1 MRTYNTYL
9 LTIILLFVNSTTAQ
23 ADMFNKLKDT
33 LNKKAKEVVDEVKN
47 SSGNNQ
53 RDSSTS
59 DCDFPTR
66 EGCPTTVE
74 DLRNNH
80 TQKSGSQGERCFYGN
95 VSAKSSFAT
104 APEAKKVC
112 ISELT
117 PILYPTKRYSLKD
130 GMNLAEFPFDVFQ
143 DCQLVSYTPYQPV
156 TKTNTFAKV
165 YLECADNNAREIEFE
180 TQSGHAGNGII
191 ITYIGYYLCAPDPN
205 FKGGKFD
212 KALREKYG
220 KPTQEQVTGSTKPEQ
235 IMSYRWCASGK
246 CQGSRGQDKSEF
258 LRVYKDGRCNAQ
270 GYSQYKVELFN
281 GTENYQKW
289 RDHIQKISI
298 DERQDNYEPDI

>member
-1 MRTYNTYL
+1 MKTQRILMCSL
-9 LTIILLFVNSTTAQ
+9 LSLFIVTGVK
-23 ADMFNKLKDT
+23 ADMFDKLKDT
-33 LNKKAKEVVDEVKN
+33 LNKTAKEVVDDVK
-47 SSGNNQ
+47 SSAG
-53 RDSSTS
+53 S

-66 EGCPTTVE
+66 EGCPTNTE
-74 DLRNNH
+74 DLKSSH
-80 TQKSGSQGERCFYGN
+80 TQNSGSQGEWCFYGN
-95 VSAKSSFAT
+95 VRAKSSFAT

-117 PILYPTKRYSLKD
+117 PILYPTNRYSLKD
-130 GMNLAEFPFDVFQ
+130 DMNLAEFPFDVFQ

-156 TKTNTFAKV
+156 TKTNAFAKV
-165 YLECADNNAREIEFE
+165 YLECTDNNAREIEFE
-180 TQSGHAGNGII
+180 TQSGHAGKGII

-220 KPTQEQVTGSTKPEQ
+220 KPTQEQITGSTKPEQ

-246 CQGSRGQDKSEF
+246 CQGSRGQDKIEF
-258 LRVYKDGRCNAQ
+258 LRVYKDGRCNVQ

-298 DERQDNYEPDI
+298 DERQDSYEPDL